1 MGGPEKVQKCA
12 DIICIMPRDWYYI
25 QKDVAILNLK
35 PFKKFMYH
43 FLSASGIV
51 RLTPIEADTAADS
64 IIWEV
69 FAKISADIHESSQL
83 IH

>member
-1 MGGPEKVQKCA
+1 
-12 DIICIMPRDWYYI
+12 
-25 QKDVAILNLK
+25 
-35 PFKKFMYH
+35 MYH
-43 FLSASGIV
+43 FQSASGIV

-69 FAKISADIHESSQL
+69 FARKLADIHESSQL